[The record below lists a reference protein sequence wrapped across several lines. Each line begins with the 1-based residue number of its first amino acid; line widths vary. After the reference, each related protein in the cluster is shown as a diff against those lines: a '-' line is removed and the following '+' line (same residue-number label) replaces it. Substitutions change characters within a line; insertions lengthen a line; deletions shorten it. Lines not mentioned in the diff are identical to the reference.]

1 MKIKFDSKT
10 IEISKT
16 FADKA
21 SRFGSMEYKELWTVT
36 NELPNF
42 RVVIKAAPTPRRTYM
57 KGLTY
62 EYMESYISMVDEDG
76 SLMRDFQCLRQGCNY
91 ATVKQ
96 WFMTVYSEPH
106 NFAA

>member
-21 SRFGSMEYKELWTVT
+21 SHFGSMEYHELRAAMYD
-36 NELPNF
+36 LPDF
-42 RVVIKAAPTPRRTYM
+42 AVAIKSAPMCRRTYM

-62 EYMESYISMVDEDG
+62 EHMESCIAMVDEDG
-76 SLMRDFQCLRQGCNY
+76 SLMKDFQCLRQGCNY
-91 ATVKQ
+91 AVVKK
-96 WFMTVYSEPH
+96 WFITKFPEV
-106 NFAA
+106 

>member
-16 FADKA
+16 FANKA
-21 SRFGSMEYKELWTVT
+21 SRFGTTEYSELRAATID
-36 NELPNF
+36 LPDF
-42 RVVIKAAPTPRRTYM
+42 QVVVKAAARRTYM

-62 EYMESYISMVDEDG
+62 EYMESRIAMVDEDG
-76 SLMRDFQCLRQGCNY
+76 SIMRDFHCLRQGCNY
-91 ATVKQ
+91 AVVKK
-96 WFMTVYSEPH
+96 WFMTVLPECN

>member
-21 SRFGSMEYKELWTVT
+21 SHFGSMEYHELLIAMHDLPDFTVA
-36 NELPNF
+36 
-42 RVVIKAAPTPRRTYM
+42 IKMTRKPRRTYT

-62 EYMESYISMVDEDG
+62 AKFFD
-76 SLMRDFQCLRQGCNY
+76 SLL
-91 ATVKQ
+91 
-96 WFMTVYSEPH
+96 
-106 NFAA
+106 

>member
-21 SRFGSMEYKELWTVT
+21 SHFGSEEYYTLRTAMQ
-36 NELPNF
+36 ELPDF
-42 RVVIKAAPTPRRTYM
+42 EIAIKVTAKPRRTHM
-57 KGLTY
+57 KSLTY
-62 EYMESYISMVDEDG
+62 EYMESYIAMVDEDG
-76 SLMRDFQCLRQGCNY
+76 SLMENFQCLRQGCSY
-91 ATVKQ
+91 AVVKK
-96 WFMTVYSEPH
+96 WFVSVLSEFN

>member
-21 SRFGSMEYKELWTVT
+21 SRFGSMEYHELRSAMHDLPDFTVAI
-36 NELPNF
+36 
-42 RVVIKAAPTPRRTYM
+42 RATPKRRRSYM
-57 KGLTY
+57 VGLTY
-62 EYMESYISMVDEDG
+62 EYMESYIAMVDSEG
-76 SLMRDFQCLRQGCNY
+76 TLLEEFRCVRQACGY
-91 ATVKQ
+91 AMAKN
-96 WFMTVYSEPH
+96 WFLSKFPDLN

>member
-21 SRFGSMEYKELWTVT
+21 SRFGSEAY
-36 NELPNF
+36 NELRMVMRDLPDF
-42 RVVIKAAPTPRRTYM
+42 CVVIKAAAAPRRTYT

-62 EYMESYISMVDEDG
+62 EYMESCIATVDEDG
-76 SLMRDFQCLRQGCNY
+76 SIMRDFHCLRQGCNY
-91 ATVKQ
+91 AVVKK
-96 WFMTVYSEPH
+96 WFMTVLPEF
-106 NFAA
+106 NIFAA